1 MPAVWP
7 RLDYTTALSHRRPR
21 PTRPAPSRDWGILSA
36 GVSLY
41 SILRPLLFRLDPER
55 AHGLAI
61 TALRLAQA
69 VPGGTSLLARR
80 CLVADPALRQTLL
93 GLEFPN
99 PLGLA
104 AGFDKDGVAVDAM
117 TALGFG
123 FVEVGTVTPR
133 PQPGNPRPRLFR
145 YSGQR
150 SLQNALGFNN
160 QGLQAMRRRLARAPG
175 RRLAAPVG
183 VNVGKGRD
191 TPPAAALA
199 DYAELLGDATGLG
212 GLADYLVV
220 NLSSP
225 NTPGLRDLQNESFV
239 QEVLRA
245 ARALTR
251 TPVLVKL
258 SPDLEPEAA
267 AALAAAA
274 VDAGAAGIVAT
285 NTSTDYALLPGA
297 RAAGGISGRA
307 LREKSRRAC
316 LAIARRL
323 RAADGGAVLI
333 SAGGIDSGAEA
344 YARVRAGASLVQL
357 YTALIYEGP
366 ALPRRINRELLAL
379 LARDGFTRIGQAV
392 GADL

>member
-1 MPAVWP
+1 
-7 RLDYTTALSHRRPR
+7 
-21 PTRPAPSRDWGILSA
+21 
-36 GVSLY
+36 VSLY
-41 SILRPLLFRLDPER
+41 SILRPLLFACDPER
-55 AHGLAI
+55 THGLAI
-61 TALRLAQA
+61 TALRVTQA
-69 VPGGTSLLARR
+69 LPGATALLARR
-80 CLVADPALRQTLL
+80 CAVADPALRQTLF

-104 AGFDKDGVAVDAM
+104 AGFDKDAVVVDAM
-117 TALGFG
+117 AALGFG

-145 YSGQR
+145 YPGQR

-160 QGLQAMRRRLARAPG
+160 QGLQAMRRRLAGARR
-175 RRLAAPVG
+175 RRLSGPVG
-183 VNVGKGRD
+183 VNVGRGRD
-191 TPPAAALA
+191 TPPEAARA
-199 DYAELLGDATGLG
+199 DYEALLGDAGGLG

-225 NTPGLRDLQNESFV
+225 NTPGLRDLQNETFV
-239 QEVLRA
+239 HDVLGA

-267 AALAAAA
+267 AGLAAAA
-274 VDAGAAGIVAT
+274 AAAGAAGIVAT

-297 RAAGGISGRA
+297 RAAGGLSGQV
-307 LREKSRRAC
+307 LREKSRRTCA
-316 LAIARRL
+316 AIARRL

-344 YARVRAGASLVQL
+344 YARLRAGASLVQL

-366 ALPRRINRELLAL
+366 SLPRRINRELLTL
-379 LARDGFTRIGQAV
+379 LARDGFSHVRQAV

>member
-1 MPAVWP
+1 M
-7 RLDYTTALSHRRPR
+7 
-21 PTRPAPSRDWGILSA
+21 
-36 GVSLY
+36 SLY
-41 SILRPLLFRLDPER
+41 SLLRPLLFRLDPER

-61 TALRLAQA
+61 TALRLAQSL
-69 VPGGTSLLARR
+69 PGAPSLLARR
-80 CLVADPALRQTLL
+80 YRVTDPALRQTLL
-93 GLEFPN
+93 GREFPN

-104 AGFDKDGVAVDAM
+104 AGFDKDGVVVDAM
-117 TALGFG
+117 AALGFG

-145 YSGQR
+145 HSGQR

-160 QGLQAMRRRLARAPG
+160 LGMKAMRSRLASVRRQAGPARAASP
-175 RRLAAPVG
+175 LG

-191 TPPAAALA
+191 TPPERALA
-199 DYAELLGDATGLG
+199 DYEELLGDAGGLG

-225 NTPGLRDLQNESFV
+225 NTPGLRDLQNETFLR
-239 QEVLRA
+239 ELLRA
-245 ARALTR
+245 APTLTR

-267 AALAAAA
+267 GGLAAAA

-285 NTSTDYALLPGA
+285 NTSTDYTLLPGA
-297 RAAGGISGRA
+297 RAAGGLSGQV
-307 LREKSRRAC
+307 LREKSRRVC
-316 LAIARRL
+316 LAIARRF
-323 RAADGGAVLI
+323 RAADSGAVLI

-344 YARVRAGASLVQL
+344 YARIRAGASLVQL

-366 ALPRRINRELLAL
+366 ALPRRINGELLAL
-379 LARDGFTRIGQAV
+379 LARDGCSDIGQAV